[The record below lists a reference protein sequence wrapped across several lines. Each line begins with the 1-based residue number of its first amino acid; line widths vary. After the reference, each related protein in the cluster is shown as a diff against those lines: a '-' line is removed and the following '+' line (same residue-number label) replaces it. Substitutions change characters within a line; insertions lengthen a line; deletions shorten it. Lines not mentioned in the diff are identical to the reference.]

1 MNPLPLT
8 ILAAVARNGVIG
20 DGLRIRWRVPTDQQ
34 RYKALSMG
42 KPMIMGRKTH
52 ESIGRPLPGRETI
65 VVTRDRAYTA
75 PGVHVAH
82 SLDEAVAL
90 GQVRARAMGAS
101 EVILAGGGD
110 LYAALIDHADKL
122 EMTFIDLD
130 VTGLTRFP
138 AIDPAKWRE
147 IRREQGVRGP
157 KDEAG
162 FSFVSFERC
171 DRSRRPE

>member
-20 DGLRIRWRVPTDQQ
+20 DGPRIPWRVPTDQQ

-90 GQVRARAMGAS
+90 GQVRARAMRAS

-110 LYAALIDHADKL
+110 LYAALIDHRTSSK
-122 EMTFIDLD
+122 
-130 VTGLTRFP
+130 
-138 AIDPAKWRE
+138 
-147 IRREQGVRGP
+147 
-157 KDEAG
+157 
-162 FSFVSFERC
+162 
-171 DRSRRPE
+171 